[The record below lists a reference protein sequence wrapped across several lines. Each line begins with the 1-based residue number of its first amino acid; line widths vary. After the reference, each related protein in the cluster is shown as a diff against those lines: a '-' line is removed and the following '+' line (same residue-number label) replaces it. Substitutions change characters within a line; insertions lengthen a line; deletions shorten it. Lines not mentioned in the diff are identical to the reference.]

1 MIFDSVPI
9 ESDWATY
16 AIIDQLVWRVPDS
29 KDPKGVGLF
38 GRVIGA
44 PTEQNLVDFTE
55 PTVSAGLVRYEV
67 VATCVQ
73 VSEGSKK
80 N

>member
-1 MIFDSVPI
+1 MLSGECRI
-9 ESDWATY
+9 A
-16 AIIDQLVWRVPDS
+16 

-38 GRVIGA
+38 GRVIGV

-55 PTVSAGLVRYEV
+55 PIVSAGLVRYEV

-80 N
+80 K